1 MNICRY
7 ASISADIFLS
17 AGYLQIADNRHI
29 GSADYRYLQIWQKI
43 IIGCSLLCTAA
54 DRVVKQNP
62 IAISQ
67 VCSLNVTEY
76 LSLFFIS
83 ALSLAHCPDH
93 PEMKAICALQYR
105 ARNGVSEAASG
116 FCLTTPPAAAIT
128 APLKRKGC

>member
-1 MNICRY
+1 MKASHGCLRY
-7 ASISADIFLS
+7 FFNSDILVIFGQHYFLF
-17 AGYLQIADNRHI
+17 I
-29 GSADYRYLQIWQKI
+29 GA
-43 IIGCSLLCTAA
+43 LCTAA

-67 VCSLNVTEY
+67 GCSLNVTEY

-105 ARNGVSEAASG
+105 AGGGVSEAASG
-116 FCLTTPPAAAIT
+116 FCLTTPPAAVIT